1 MDELQQEKSGNSKNL
16 SSLKD
21 HLKNAMKN
29 DETQNNVRENYYST
43 IEKIRRKNE
52 QLSKC
57 LKKKTVL
64 VVALEKENTIL
75 QFNFDTKFHH
85 LMRR

>member
-1 MDELQQEKSGNSKNL
+1 MDELQQEKSGNSKKL

-29 DETQNNVRENYYST
+29 DETQNNVRT

-85 LMRR
+85 LMGR